1 MDSEKFLQARKRL
14 GKTQKQLAELLG
26 TSLKAVHNYEQGW
39 RLVPAHLE
47 RQLYFL
53 VSRKRGS
60 NKGRKPCWVI
70 KRCPSDRKGQCP
82 AWEFEAGRLCWF
94 INGTICEGEAQK
106 NWHKEMKISGSCEV
120 FSSLLYLSNGEGSS
134 WENLLVKPLKSI
146 WQDLVNI
153 ALEWLPNDYISP
165 P

>member
-1 MDSEKFLQARKRL
+1 VLFLIKPISHKGSNKIFL
-14 GKTQKQLAELLG
+14 LAEVFG

-39 RLVPAHLE
+39 RSVPAHVE
-47 RQLYFL
+47 RQLFFL
-53 VSRKRGS
+53 LSRMGGS
-60 NKGRKPCWVI
+60 HKERKPCWTI
-70 KRCPSDRKGQCP
+70 KKMPPRAKKHCP

-106 NWHKEMKISGSCEV
+106 NWHKEMKISRSCEV
-120 FSSLLYLSNGEGSS
+120 FSSLLYLSNGDGSS

-153 ALEWLPNDYISP
+153 AFEWLPNDYISQP
-165 P
+165 

>member
-1 MDSEKFLQARKRL
+1 MNRDDDRCRL
-14 GKTQKQLAELLG
+14 I
-26 TSLKAVHNYEQGW
+26 W
-39 RLVPAHLE
+39 
-47 RQLYFL
+47 
-53 VSRKRGS
+53 
-60 NKGRKPCWVI
+60 
-70 KRCPSDRKGQCP
+70 SDRFFRSPQDEGEPSRTKIVLDHQKMPPRAKKQCP

-106 NWHKEMKISGSCEV
+106 NWHKEMKISRSCEV

-153 ALEWLPNDYISP
+153 ALEWLPNDYISQP
-165 P
+165 